1 MSGQTEIKL
10 VVDEGCKPK
19 VLAGLDGGAGKPS
32 TYEGIYFDTDNLDLR
47 HRRITL
53 CLRLIARIPES
64 ETYPELAR
72 EGLTV
77 FDRKNKAALEQQQAW
92 MPLVR
97 AVETH
102 A

>member
-53 CLRLIARIPES
+53 CLRWTMAGSPRRSRYGRLTT
-64 ETYPELAR
+64 TYL
-72 EGLTV
+72 
-77 FDRKNKAALEQQQAW
+77 
-92 MPLVR
+92 R
-97 AVETH
+97 ATRTSLR
-102 A
+102 